1 MEVYTNNWTI
11 RKYQIGYAL
20 SGGFIKGFAHLGVMQ
35 ALLEHDIKPDIISG
49 VSAGALAGVFY
60 ADGNEP
66 HKVLDYFSGHK
77 FQDLTKLVIPKKG
90 LFDLCEFIDFL
101 RTNVKAKN
109 LEELQIPLIITATD
123 LDHGRMVHFHRGSI
137 AERVAA
143 SCCMPVMFAPVNIDG
158 TNYVDGGLM
167 MNLPVSTLRR
177 VCDKVVAVNVSP
189 IMAQDYKMNIV
200 SIAMRSFHF
209 MFRANTFPE
218 REKCDLLIEPYNLY
232 GYSNTELEKAEEIFE
247 QGYNTANGVL
257 NQLLVEKGKVPVKK
271 VYKKEEGTRCRDVW
285 TDIASAR
292 GKQLVG
298 YATQKPEALL
308 ERIIKA
314 SSDEGDLVCDFF
326 GGSGTTA
333 AVAERLGRRWI
344 TTDIGKPATL
354 VMRKRFIDQEVKPF
368 LYQAIGDYQKE
379 AFQNNKQYKRIGDL
393 SQIIMQLYGAIP
405 FTQEQLNDRNWG
417 YIKNGRTLVL
427 VDSPNK
433 VTGAATIRRA
443 YEAKKNLLGGGWNKV
458 VVLAWNFA
466 FDISAAIQ
474 QYKEDV
480 EVLVIPPDLLDKLSK
495 KGYDKLIREGS
506 VRFSSYQY
514 LLVKPIQTEPHYG
527 EQDKLT
533 IELDNYVLLSP
544 DNIPLD
550 DKDKAKLQQVL
561 EKDPLALIEYW
572 SIDPDYDGIT
582 FRSQWQDYREN
593 TDNDSDPLHCIY
605 TATLIT
611 PRKAERT
618 VCVKAVD
625 VFGFESM
632 VTETIHS

>member
-1 MEVYTNNWTI
+1 M
-11 RKYQIGYAL
+11 
-20 SGGFIKGFAHLGVMQ
+20 GVMQ

-257 NQLLVEKGKVPVKK
+257 NQLLVEMDGFT
-271 VYKKEEGTRCRDVW
+271 ENEGVIVLAATNRPDVL
-285 TDIASAR
+285 D
-292 GKQLVG
+292 K
-298 YATQKPEALL
+298 ALL
-308 ERIIKA
+308 RAGRFDRQIVVGLPDVKA
-314 SSDEGDLVCDFF
+314 REQILEVHS
-326 GGSGTTA
+326 
-333 AVAERLGRRWI
+333 R
-344 TTDIGKPATL
+344 
-354 VMRKRFIDQEVKPF
+354 RKRLSDDVDLKVIAKNTSGFAGADLENV
-368 LYQAIGDYQKE
+368 LNEAALLAARRNLNEIGMKE
-379 AFQNNKQYKRIGDL
+379 IEDA
-393 SQIIMQLYGAIP
+393 M
-405 FTQEQLNDRNWG
+405 
-417 YIKNGRTLVL
+417 V
-427 VDSPNK
+427 K
-433 VTGAATIRRA
+433 VTMGPEKKTKVRSEKENRLVA
-443 YEAKKNLLGGGWNKV
+443 YHEAGHAVVSHYLETQDPVHQISIVPRGMAGGYTMYRPTEDKSFMSKTEMEENIVSLLGGRVAEALILN
-458 VVLAWNFA
+458 
-466 FDISAAIQ
+466 DISTGASN
-474 QYKEDV
+474 D
-480 EVLVIPPDLLDKLSK
+480 
-495 KGYDKLIREGS
+495 
-506 VRFSSYQY
+506 
-514 LLVKPIQTEPHYG
+514 
-527 EQDKLT
+527 
-533 IELDNYVLLSP
+533 IER
-544 DNIPLD
+544 
-550 DKDKAKLQQVL
+550 AT
-561 EKDPLALIEYW
+561 
-572 SIDPDYDGIT
+572 GIA
-582 FRSQWQDYREN
+582 R
-593 TDNDSDPLHCIY
+593 
-605 TATLIT
+605 
-611 PRKAERT
+611 
-618 VCVKAVD
+618 
-625 VFGFESM
+625 SM
-632 VTETIHS
+632 VTKYGMSDRIGALMLGSNQEQVFLGRDIAQGREYSEETAAIIDEETKRIVDTGYNRAKQILSDNIDKLHQVAGILLEKEKIEADEFEAIFGKE